1 MFKCIP
7 IFKAC
12 NRQVEWID
20 RRHCNLQSVP
30 DDVVRYTRS
39 LEELFLDSNSIRE
52 LPKVCTSQ
60 SIEFC
65 AKWHESVIKK
75 GPNWLGFY
83 FCFRISFVLFNC
95 ELWLLVT
102 MKFQNYPQM
111 WLSWSTWLSWTSV
124 GMVRTLHQI
133 VFSLV
138 NTGILLTYF
147 HGVRHFGFSHCVSC
161 HLTR

>member
-65 AKWHESVIKK
+65 AKLHESVIKK
-75 GPNWLGFY
+75 GRTDWVS
-83 FCFRISFVLFNC
+83 ISVSEFLSSRSTANC
-95 ELWLLVT
+95 D
-102 MKFQNYPQM
+102 
-111 WLSWSTWLSWTSV
+111 S
-124 GMVRTLHQI
+124 
-133 VFSLV
+133 
-138 NTGILLTYF
+138 
-147 HGVRHFGFSHCVSC
+147 
-161 HLTR
+161 